1 MMYCQYIIFPLLGI
15 LNNISASFKKKKF
28 VYIGCSGSSLL
39 RELSLAVVSRLF
51 FMVASLV

>member
-15 LNNISASFKKKKF
+15 LNNVSASLKKKII
-28 VYIGCSGSSLL
+28 YIGCSGSSLL

-51 FMVASLV
+51 IMVASLV